1 MSDYCRERSLGR
13 NAALTAALLTA
24 LASPV
29 RSAVLDELNGLFTE
43 KLGAISSTVRNGDW
57 DAYVTGFAWHAPW
70 AYDNSTRGR
79 LNEAAWGGGVG
90 RSMRDEDGDRHSVF
104 VMGFADSHRDPQ
116 FAVGYAW
123 HRYWKLA
130 RDWRVGL
137 GYMAFL
143 TSRKDVAH
151 RWPIAAMLPCLSIRR
166 GRCEIIGLFVPRV
179 SKDIKGD
186 VFFVFSRFALGSER
200 LPSR

>member
-1 MSDYCRERSLGR
+1 MKHSRRYR
-13 NAALTAALLTA
+13 NWKRRAALS
-24 LASPV
+24 LAFFTV
-29 RSAVLDELNGLFTE
+29 LAVHTRSAAADELREFFTG
-43 KLGAISSTVRNGDW
+43 KIDAITTTARTGDW
-57 DAYVTGFAWHAPW
+57 DAYATGFAWHAPW
-70 AYDNSTRGR
+70 AYDSATVDR
-79 LNEAAWGGGVG
+79 LNERAWGGGFG
-90 RSMRDEDGDRHSVF
+90 RSMTDGDGDRHSVF
-104 VMGFADSHRDPQ
+104 LMGFSDSHRAPQ
-116 FAVGYAW
+116 IVAAYAW
-123 HRYWKLA
+123 NRYWKPT
-130 RDWRVGL
+130 RDWHAGF